1 MERFVGRENEDLC
14 SGYCGIQHV
23 MSLSTQHHCY
33 MWESFL
39 HYAFPNRSQKLSFP
53 AFFATW
59 CYVHE
64 SHKLIQGSDWLL
76 RSILLMD
83 LISSSYQGGGRNSKI
98 ICGLGHSVLVA
109 SCGKQVCGNHANK
122 GFPNLITGV
131 AVVVF
136 STGWLCFR
144 IAIIFPRN
152 LALNLVFQLFCE
164 PLNILFWDSFL
175 IFQPESVSVACN

>member
-1 MERFVGRENEDLC
+1 MKTYVLDTVVYN
-14 SGYCGIQHV
+14 
-23 MSLSTQHHCY
+23 MSCFWVLSTTATCEIVFCTMHSQD
-33 MWESFL
+33 
-39 HYAFPNRSQKLSFP
+39 RSQKLSFP

-64 SHKLIQGSDWLL
+64 SHKLIQGSDWPL

-109 SCGKQVCGNHANK
+109 SWGKQVCGNHANK